1 MNMDEIVRILDD
13 ELHREEVLLDFM
25 KQRRSEL
32 PKGSLSVSKEK
43 GNMYYCQKVYIDGK
57 RVSISLD
64 PHIDEHRTIIK
75 ELMEKKTLVHGMPI
89 LKRNIKNLKGT
100 ANKLQEY
107 HPKMFQYGD
116 KLGSE
121 YYLEGD
127 VCVKDWLKKPECQ
140 NPSYLEHV
148 IHETKRGPKVRSKS
162 EVIISDVVY
171 DHNILYKNVTRLWI
185 NGRWVYP
192 DLELLHPKTREL
204 FWWEH
209 LGKLEDPN
217 YVFKNLDKINV
228 DYARSGIEVGKNLI
242 LTYETKDRPLTRSVV
257 EERLK
262 FHNFI

>member
-1 MNMDEIVRILDD
+1 MDIREVVDIINNERK
-13 ELHREEVLLDFM
+13 REEKLYEYMTKRKEQMPD
-25 KQRRSEL
+25 
-32 PKGSLSVSKEK
+32 GSLSVLEK
-43 GNMYYCQKVYIDGK
+43 KDDIYYYQNVYVDGERK
-57 RVSISLD
+57 NIYLD

-89 LKRNIKNLKGT
+89 LRRNVKSLGRT
-100 ANKLQEY
+100 ANILQVY
-107 HPKMFQYGD
+107 HPNMFQYGD

-162 EVIISDVVY
+162 EVIISDIVY
-171 DHNILYKNVTRLWI
+171 DHNILYKNETRLWI
-185 NGRWVYP
+185 NGRWIYP
-192 DLELLHPKTREL
+192 DLELLHPKTRKL

-217 YVFKNLDKINV
+217 YVFKNLEKINV

-242 LTYETKDRPLTRSVV
+242 LTYETKDMPLTRSMV

-262 FHNFI
+262 FHDFF